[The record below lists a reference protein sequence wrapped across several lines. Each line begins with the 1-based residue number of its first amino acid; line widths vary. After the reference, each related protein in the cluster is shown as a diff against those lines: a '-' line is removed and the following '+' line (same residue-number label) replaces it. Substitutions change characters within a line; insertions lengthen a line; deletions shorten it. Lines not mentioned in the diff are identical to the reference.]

1 MSETR
6 GRAMASNPR
15 GQALARCQW
24 NLAAKAGV
32 SRRDAMKTTGHKTE
46 RVFERD
52 NIRTTEGIHQALI
65 KVGQFSPATVT

>member
-1 MSETR
+1 VGAR
-6 GRAMASNPR
+6 W
-15 GQALARCQW
+15 QATQGVRRLHANSACQW

-46 RVFERD
+46 RVFERY